1 MQTAVR
7 CAPLFV
13 QEISLHTLGKNWICH
28 SHLKLIN
35 EMNYKEKSD
44 VKSFFDLVYVL
55 SSKIEYVREMAVF

>member
-28 SHLKLIN
+28 FHMKLIN
-35 EMNYKEKSD
+35 KITNKEKIN
-44 VKSFFDLVYVL
+44 VNSFINLVYVL
-55 SSKIEYVREMAVF
+55 SCKIKCVREMAVF